1 MYEVLSITLPFFAI
15 IFLGTFFHFK
25 KVFDNDSSKVLTRYA
40 LFITLPP
47 FMFVNIIKSSDNVIF
62 NFDFIL
68 RFEAITIFLLIL
80 TFAISIYFIKN
91 NKSNSALFALNCA
104 YPNYGYMGIP
114 LCILA
119 FGEIAAVPISLIL
132 LIDSIVLLSFTGF
145 FIDYDK
151 DKSIF
156 LKIYQFFLN
165 LFKNP
170 ILLGVI
176 IGFIFV
182 IFKIQI
188 PLMIFSFLEII
199 SYAATPTALFAIG
212 INLYN
217 KIENK
222 ALNNILTISF
232 FKLIVHPILIFIIF
246 ICFPHNVDP
255 IWIKVAILSACL
267 PVAGN
272 VFAMSILYNNFINQT
287 SGSILITT
295 ILSTF
300 TVPLVLYLL
309 LNLNYF

>member
-1 MYEVLSITLPFFAI
+1 MYEVLLITLPFFAI

-25 KVFDNDSSKVLTRYA
+25 KFFDNNSSKILTRYA

-47 FMFVNIIKSSDNVIF
+47 FMFVNIIKSSDDVIF
-62 NFDFIL
+62 NFDFII
-68 RFEAITIFLLIL
+68 RFEAITIFLLFL
-80 TFAISIYFIKN
+80 TFVISIFLIKN
-91 NKSNSALFALNCA
+91 NKSNSALFALNCS

-132 LIDSIVLLSFTGF
+132 LIDSIVLLTFTGF
-145 FIDYDK
+145 FVDYDTG
-151 DKSIF
+151 KSIF
-156 LKIYQFFLN
+156 SKIYQLFLN

-170 ILLGVI
+170 ILLAAL

-182 IFKIQI
+182 IFKIKI

-199 SYAATPTALFAIG
+199 ALAATPTALFAIG

-232 FKLIVHPILIFIIF
+232 FKLVIHPILIFLIF
-246 ICFPHNVDP
+246 ITFPHNVDP
-255 IWIKVAILSACL
+255 IWVKVAILSTCL

-272 VFAMSILYNNFINQT
+272 VFAMSIFYNNFINQT

-295 ILSTF
+295 IFSAF
-300 TVPLVLYLL
+300 TVPLTLYLL
-309 LNLNYF
+309 LNYFNY

>member
-1 MYEVLSITLPFFAI
+1 
-15 IFLGTFFHFK
+15 
-25 KVFDNDSSKVLTRYA
+25 
-40 LFITLPP
+40 
-47 FMFVNIIKSSDNVIF
+47 
-62 NFDFIL
+62 
-68 RFEAITIFLLIL
+68 
-80 TFAISIYFIKN
+80 
-91 NKSNSALFALNCA
+91 
-104 YPNYGYMGIP
+104 MGIP

-132 LIDSIVLLSFTGF
+132 LIDSIVLLTFTGF
-145 FIDYDK
+145 FVDYDT

-156 LKIYQFFLN
+156 SKIYQLFLN

-170 ILLGVI
+170 LLLAAL

-182 IFKIQI
+182 IFKIKI

-199 SYAATPTALFAIG
+199 ALAATPTALFAIG

-232 FKLIVHPILIFIIF
+232 FKLVIHPILIFLIF
-246 ICFPHNVDP
+246 ITFPHNVDP
-255 IWIKVAILSACL
+255 IWIKVAILSTCL

-272 VFAMSILYNNFINQT
+272 VFAMSIFYNNFINQT

-295 ILSTF
+295 IFSTF
-300 TVPLVLYLL
+300 TVPLTLYLL
-309 LNLNYF
+309 LNYFNY